1 MRIMSKLL
9 RALIVLLLI
18 FCLFVYLIS
27 AVADK
32 ATNTRAMEEKLS
44 HYADAQ
50 VTGLEKSQY
59 PPIAQA
65 ITGFLKGSIDSPQL
79 MVTRGIMQEA
89 AFSEDEIKHLADI
102 RGLLQTARILRYVA
116 IALVGIALL
125 AYFVLRKAK
134 PALLKAM
141 QPERTLVMGLLI
153 FFGLILALVTWGL
166 IDFIGLFTAAHRVIF
181 RNELWMLD
189 PQKDLLL
196 QLMPLGFFI
205 SYGLDL
211 LKDNAFLLLILPL
224 AAFGLRGLAKRG
236 GA

>member
-9 RALIVLLLI
+9 RTLIVLLLI
-18 FCLFVYLIS
+18 YSLIVYLIS

-32 ATNTRAMEEKLS
+32 ATNTQVMEAKLGRF
-44 HYADAQ
+44 ADTQ
-50 VTGLEKSQY
+50 VTELEKGQY
-59 PPIAQA
+59 PSLAQA

-79 MVTRGIMQEA
+79 VVTRGNVRA
-89 AFSEDEIKHLADI
+89 PAFSEDEIRHLADI
-102 RGLLQTARILRYVA
+102 RGLLQTARMLRYAA
-116 IALVGIALL
+116 IVLVGVALL
-125 AYFVLRKAK
+125 AYFVLRKSK
-134 PALLKAM
+134 PALLKAV

-153 FFGLILALVTWGL
+153 FLGLILALVTWGL
-166 IDFIGLFTAAHRVIF
+166 IDFTGLFTGAHYVIF

-196 QLMPLGFFI
+196 QLMPLELFI

-224 AAFGLRGLAKRG
+224 AVFGLRGMAKRG